1 MMRTHSQSSH
11 KKDIISFVLR
21 TSSQIRSRVDVG
33 AGAIADAGTIL
44 KQQDAGDKVL
54 VLSQNEVAGFHGG
67 PLLESL
73 TGAGYSVD
81 SLLLPSG
88 EECKS
93 SNQLLQIWQKL
104 QTLGFTR
111 NDTLVALGGGA
122 VSDVAGFAASTYLR
136 GIKSMLIPTTLLSQ
150 VDAAIGGKTGI
161 NLGAGKNLAGTFHL
175 PDVTLVDTELL
186 KTLPEREV
194 RSGLGEIIKYAF
206 IERTISD
213 ATEFRGGPRPFLKI
227 LEETIAAGF
236 KLDDPS
242 VASII
247 ATCIKMKLAVVGKD
261 LREGRLRRCLNLGH
275 TLAHGLEKVSN
286 YSISHGEAV
295 AIGLA
300 FAADLSESQGRLQ
313 AESAQR
319 LKTVL
324 QKAALPIERPSSFE
338 KAKVLEAIAF
348 DKKKEGST
356 IKFVLP
362 VEPIGTVDLDTSF
375 SLEQLAEH
383 L

>member
-21 TSSQIRSRVDVG
+21 SSSQVTSRVDVG
-33 AGAIADAGTIL
+33 AGALADAGSVL
-44 KQQDAGDKVL
+44 KQQDAGSKVL
-54 VLSQNEVAGFHGG
+54 LISQSEIADLHGEA
-67 PLLESL
+67 LRESL
-73 TGAGYSVD
+73 CAAGYSVET
-81 SLLLPSG
+81 LLLAAG

-93 SNQLLQIWQKL
+93 TDQLLQIWQKL
-104 QTLGFTR
+104 QSLGFTR

-122 VSDVAGFAASTYLR
+122 VSDVSGFAASTYLR

-175 PDVTLVDTELL
+175 PDVTLVDTALL
-186 KTLPEREV
+186 KTLPAREV
-194 RSGLGEIIKYAF
+194 KSGLGEIIKYAF

-213 ATEFRGGPRPFLKI
+213 ATDFRGGPRPFLKV
-227 LEETIAAGF
+227 LEESIEAGF
-236 KLDDPS
+236 DLDDPA

-261 LREGRLRRCLNLGH
+261 MREGRLRRCLNLGH

-286 YSISHGEAV
+286 YSITHGEAV
-295 AIGLA
+295 AIGLT
-300 FAADLSESQGRLQ
+300 FAANLSQSLGRLH
-313 AESAQR
+313 AESSDR
-319 LKTVL
+319 LKAVL
-324 QKAALPIERPSSFE
+324 HKAALPVERPSNLD
-338 KAKVLEAIAF
+338 KAKVLEAMAF

-362 VEPIGTVDLDTSF
+362 IEPIGTVDLDTSF